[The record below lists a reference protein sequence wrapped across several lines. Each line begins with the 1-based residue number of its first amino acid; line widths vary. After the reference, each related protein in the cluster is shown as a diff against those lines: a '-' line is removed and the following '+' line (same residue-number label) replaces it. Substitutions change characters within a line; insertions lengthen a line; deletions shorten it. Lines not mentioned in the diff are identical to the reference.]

1 MSVARPVPVDFTVKD
16 VDSVW
21 TLASQ
26 QNPALP
32 PELPLHPKHGH
43 GAFLED
49 YGHDWTVRGGNFIYR
64 SRLTDRPVWVLVK
77 LK

>member
-1 MSVARPVPVDFTVKD
+1 MARPVPVDFTAKNVE
-16 VDSVW
+16 SVW
-21 TLASQ
+21 TLASH
-26 QNPALP
+26 QNPKLPPALP
-32 PELPLHPKHGH
+32 LYPIHGH

-49 YGHDWTVRGGNFIYR
+49 YRHDWTVRDGNFIYR